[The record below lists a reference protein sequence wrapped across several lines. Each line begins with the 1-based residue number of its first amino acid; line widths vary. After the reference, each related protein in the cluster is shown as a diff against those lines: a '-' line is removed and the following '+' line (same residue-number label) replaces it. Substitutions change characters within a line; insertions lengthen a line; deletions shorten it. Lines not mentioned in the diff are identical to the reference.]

1 MGRKARRGAAAY
13 GEGTG
18 GNGRAREAVQRAAKG
33 APRMVQ
39 AQRQQLQWRVVD
51 LESVVG
57 PAHPARAIWALVE
70 RLDLSGYTAAIE
82 AREHTPGRP
91 ATDPQILLSVWLYAY
106 SQGVGHAREVAR
118 LCTAHDAYRWL
129 CGGVEVNYHTLSD
142 FRVAHEA
149 ALDEVFTQVVGV
161 LWHQGLVTL
170 ERVAQDG
177 LRVRAAAGTSSF
189 RRAARLGACLDQAR
203 QQLREVK
210 QAAADEAAASARQRA
225 AVERAARERV
235 ERLEQAERELA
246 QLQAQR
252 AEWKASERR
261 RAREPR
267 VSTTDPTA
275 RAQHMPDGGWR
286 PAYNVQW
293 ATDTA
298 HDVIVGVGVTTGNDA
313 GEVAPMVQDIERRTG
328 RAPTA
333 HLVDGG
339 YASVATVEWAAAR
352 GTELYTPV
360 PAPRAPGRGGSA
372 RRAESAAVAAWR
384 ARMASEEAKAI
395 YKERG
400 ASVERVNADARAW
413 RGFTAFPV
421 RGLRKAFGVTLWM
434 ALTHNVLR
442 WIAAGAVVPS

>member
-1 MGRKARRGAAAY
+1 VVSA
-13 GEGTG
+13 
-18 GNGRAREAVQRAAKG
+18 N
-33 APRMVQ
+33 
-39 AQRQQLQWRVVD
+39 RQQLQWRVVD
-51 LESVVG
+51 LDSVVG

-82 AREHTPGRP
+82 AREYRPGRP
-91 ATDPQILLSVWLYAY
+91 AIDPKILLSVWLYAY

-118 LCTAHDAYRWL
+118 LCAAHDAYRWL

-142 FRVAHEA
+142 FRVAQEA

-189 RRAARLGACLDQAR
+189 RRAARLAQCLDQAR
-203 QQLREVK
+203 QQLTEVK
-210 QAAADEAAASARQRA
+210 RAAADEAASARQRA
-225 AVERAARERV
+225 AAERAARERV
-235 ERLEQAERELA
+235 ERLEQAQQELA
-246 QLQAQR
+246 QVQAQR
-252 AEWKASERR
+252 AQWKASERR

-275 RAQHMPDGGWR
+275 RPLHMPDGGWR

-293 ATDTA
+293 ATDTQ
-298 HDVIVGVGVTTGNDA
+298 HDVIVGVGVTNGNDA
-313 GEVAPMVQDIERRTG
+313 GEVAPMVSDIERRTG
-328 RAPTA
+328 REPTA

-339 YASVATVEWAAAR
+339 YATVATVEWAAQH
-352 GTELYTPV
+352 GLVLYTPV
-360 PAPRAPGRGGSA
+360 PAARTAAPAGAA
-372 RRAESAAVAAWR
+372 RRAESTAVAAWR
-384 ARMASEEAKAI
+384 ERMATDEAKAI
-395 YKERG
+395 YKDRA

-413 RGFTAFPV
+413 RGFTGFPV
-421 RGLRKAFGVTLWM
+421 RGLRKALRVTLWM

-442 WIAAGAVVPS
+442 WLAAGAIVPS

>member
-13 GEGTG
+13 GEAVAGSG
-18 GNGRAREAVQRAAKG
+18 HAREVVQQAAKG
-33 APRMVQ
+33 APRMVR
-39 AQRQQLQWRVVD
+39 AQRQQLQWRAVD
-51 LESVVG
+51 LDSVVG
-57 PAHPARAIWALVE
+57 AEHPVRAIWALVE

-82 AREHTPGRP
+82 ARDHTPGRP
-91 ATDPQILLSVWLYAY
+91 AIDPQILLSVWLYAY

-118 LCTAHDAYRWL
+118 LCAAHDGYRWL

-149 ALDEVFTQVVGV
+149 ALDEVFTQVMGV

-189 RRAARLGACLDQAR
+189 RRAARLAGCLDQAR
-203 QQLREVK
+203 QQVREVK
-210 QAAADEAAASARQRA
+210 RAAADETLSARQRA
-225 AVERAARERV
+225 AAQRAASERV
-235 ERLEQAERELA
+235 ARLEQAEQELA
-246 QLQAQR
+246 QVQAQR
-252 AEWKASERR
+252 AQWKASERR
-261 RAREPR
+261 RARAPR

-275 RAQHMPDGGWR
+275 RPQHMPDGGWR

-298 HDVIVGVGVTTGNDA
+298 HDVIVGVGVTNGNDA
-313 GEVAPMVQDIERRTG
+313 GEVAPMVQDIARRTG
-328 RAPTA
+328 RAPAA

-339 YASVATVEWAAAR
+339 YATLATVEWAAKNGPA
-352 GTELYTPV
+352 LYTPG
-360 PAPRAPGRGGSA
+360 PAA
-372 RRAESAAVAAWR
+372 RRTASGRSPRGTDSAAVAAWR
-384 ARMASEEAKAI
+384 ARMASEEGKAI

-421 RGLRKAFGVTLWM
+421 RGLRKVFGVTLWM

-442 WIAAGAVVPS
+442 WIAAGAVLPS